1 MSRKRT
7 AKRYIYTL
15 VPGGFLGLG
24 LFFLPVLIP
33 IFVLC
38 QQISKATKQVF
49 VAQSLNLTWMGPS
62 VLEGIELKADEGAA
76 PWVKSRRLSVDLG
89 LWQALASGSEG
100 VCLDVSGGEMEISFD
115 AKGFIKTRFPM
126 AGGPGGKLPMVR
138 VNDALFRLTQ
148 EGHPPLEIKGIQG
161 ELTPDET
168 GYDLDLTSSDPD
180 WGIPKVKG
188 RLALVPKFAL
198 DLHLEA
204 GDIPMNPAKLKS
216 IPFVP
221 TAVWETVELSG
232 QTPLVLD
239 LKIHPELPVP
249 VEYKVAV
256 KPHGVDV
263 HIPVAQ
269 LKADQAMGA
278 IRVENGKVIF
288 DKVEGNA
295 FGGKI
300 RLPEGAF
307 AFSPERRSL
316 DLNLEVEAF
325 SLKSLPQSWGDP
337 TIWKLV
343 PVDAKITGD
352 AKIGLTW
359 TDTQPLRAGGGGK
372 GKIYATLLGFTQSEW
387 QIRLQSFGNRFLVIP
402 NLSRLPLPL
411 PLPGL
416 RK

>member
-7 AKRYIYTL
+7 AKRFIYTL

-33 IFVLC
+33 IVFLC

-49 VAQSLNLTWMGPS
+49 LAQSHTLTWMGPT
-62 VLEGIELKADEGAA
+62 VLEGIELKADEGSA
-76 PWVKSRRLSVDLG
+76 PWVKSKRVSVDLG
-89 LWQALASGSEG
+89 LWQALASGTDG
-100 VCLDVSGGEMEISFD
+100 VCLDVSGGEMEIAFD

-126 AGGPGGKLPMVR
+126 AGGAPGKLPIVR

-148 EGHPPLEIKGIQG
+148 EGHPPLEINAIQG
-161 ELTPDET
+161 QLTPDET
-168 GYDLDLTSSDPD
+168 GYDLDLAARDAV
-180 WGIPKVKG
+180 WGMPAIKG
-188 RLALVPKFAL
+188 RLTLLPKFSL
-198 DLHLEA
+198 ELHLEA
-204 GDIPMNPAKLKS
+204 GDIPMDPAKLRS

-221 TAVWETVELSG
+221 ISVWETVELTG
-232 QTPLVLD
+232 KTPLVLD
-239 LKIHPELPVP
+239 LKIHPELKVP
-249 VEYKVAV
+249 VDYKVAV
-256 KPHGVDV
+256 KPFGVDV
-263 HIPVAQ
+263 YIPAVQ
-269 LKADQAMGA
+269 LKANQARGN
-278 IRVENGKVIF
+278 IRVETGKVIF

-300 RLPEGAF
+300 RLPEGTF

-343 PVDAKITGD
+343 PVDAKVTGD
-352 AKIGLTW
+352 AKIGVTW
-359 TDTQPLRAGGGGK
+359 TDTQPLRAGGGGQ
-372 GKIYATLLGFTQSEW
+372 GKIYATVLGFTQSEW

-411 PLPGL
+411 PLPGF

>member
-7 AKRYIYTL
+7 AKRFIYTL

-33 IFVLC
+33 IILLC

-49 VAQSLNLTWMGPS
+49 RAQSLNLTWMGPT
-62 VLEGIELKADEGAA
+62 VLEGIELKADEVAA
-76 PWVKSRRLSVDLG
+76 PWVKSKRVSVDLG
-89 LWQALASGSEG
+89 LWQAITSGAQG
-100 VCLDVSGGEMEISFD
+100 VCLDVTGGEMEIGFD
-115 AKGFIKTRFPM
+115 AKGFIKTRFPK
-126 AGGPGGKLPMVR
+126 AAGPGVKPPMVR
-138 VNDALFRLTQ
+138 VNEALFRLTQ
-148 EGHPPLEIKGIQG
+148 EGHPPLEINGIQG
-161 ELTPDET
+161 QLTPDET
-168 GYDLDLTSSDPD
+168 GYDLDLTASDPA
-180 WGIPKVKG
+180 WGNPAIKG
-188 RLALVPKFAL
+188 RLTMVPAFAL

-232 QTPLVLD
+232 ETPLVLD
-239 LKIHPELPVP
+239 LKIRPELPVP
-249 VEYKVAV
+249 VEYRVAV
-256 KPHGVDV
+256 KPHGVDL
-263 HIPVAQ
+263 HIPIVQ
-269 LKADQAMGA
+269 LKANQANGS
-278 IRVENGKVIF
+278 ILVENGKVIF
-288 DKVEGNA
+288 EKIEGNA
-295 FGGKI
+295 FGGKM

-307 AFSPERRSL
+307 AFSPEKRSL

-343 PVDAKITGD
+343 PVDAKVTGD

-372 GKIYATLLGFTQSEW
+372 GKIYATFLGITQSEW

-411 PLPGL
+411 HLPGL